1 MEPGECTILGGA
13 DGKLGMT
20 VGTVKGNYFLEGVTM
35 VITDSAGNEIMNKVM
50 FPKAGKF
57 NRGNTRVTSLSYI
70 DYFDL
75 AQFAVALQ
83 DVMFVPGETYTYTIS
98 AHLACD
104 EDFLLKTDSFTQGV
118 AD

>member
-1 MEPGECTILGGA
+1 MA
-13 DGKLGMT
+13 NN
-20 VGTVKGNYFLEGVTM
+20 VFQN
-35 VITDSAGNEIMNKVM
+35 VITQLKDSTDRTFGVIDSDGNVILDKVM

-75 AQFAVALQ
+75 AQFQVVLQ
-83 DVMFVPGETYTYTIS
+83 DIMFVPGETYSYTIS

-104 EDFLLKTDSFTQGV
+104 EDFVLKTDSFTQGG
-118 AD
+118 A